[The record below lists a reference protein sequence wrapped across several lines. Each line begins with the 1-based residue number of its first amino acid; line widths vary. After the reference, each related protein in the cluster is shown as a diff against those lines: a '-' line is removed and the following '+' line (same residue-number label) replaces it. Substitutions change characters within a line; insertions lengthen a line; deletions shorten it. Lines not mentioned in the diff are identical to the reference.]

1 MVKSSRFPLSLML
14 LFVLC
19 ACTGG
24 AQAQNSLTTLEAPQG
39 GLIVFGPVSGVTT
52 QSAAMSTLLRRVHNN
67 CGEKPQIG
75 RPFQFKGTNAVGVF
89 FAVTNHP
96 QGNKQVAGLIVAV
109 ATGPDQV
116 EAALLSDE
124 ASRFG
129 KTVNPMLR
137 QLLAAW
143 HPVGQGG
150 GIGQSSSRRS
160 AQADAGR
167 TGPPA
172 QLQPLVL
179 PDRSASVGVPAGWRV
194 DPTSANG
201 TIQMAGPRGEFA
213 FLNEARAAVDPTNPI
228 LRQLQQGGGLGG
240 SYGRIVCPYNVNLVQ
255 AYPEILRQWR
265 HLGGNDRPV
274 NFQNVHAEPLPG
286 QQGQRC
292 VHVTGIRDAGGGD
305 GEQEMNLVL
314 CTTFPNQGSYMVLI
328 FQTLLPIALADQE
341 RATAGAVLAS
351 FELNRAV
358 VNQQASAYAAPG
370 IAAIHA
376 IGERAA
382 AQRDARN
389 SEYDAQ
395 HAGYWAQ
402 QDTNARN
409 SLAFSNLQLDQTVVQ
424 DNDPYGDGTVGHATL
439 WNSTADAL
447 VKADPDRFSYV
458 TTPNYIKGTDF

>member
-14 LFVLC
+14 SFVLC
-19 ACTGG
+19 ACTAG

-39 GLIVFGPVSGVTT
+39 GLIVFGPVGGVTT
-52 QSAAMSTLLRRVHNN
+52 QSAAMSRLLRSVHSD
-67 CGEKPQIG
+67 CGEKPLIG
-75 RPFQFKGTNAVGVF
+75 RPFQFKGTRAVGIF
-89 FAVTNHP
+89 FTVTNRP
-96 QGNKQVAGLIVAV
+96 QGNKHVAGLIVAV

-143 HPVGQGG
+143 HPGGQGSGSLTESG
-150 GIGQSSSRRS
+150 GRS
-160 AQADAGR
+160 TLASAGR

-172 QLQPLVL
+172 QLQTIVL

-194 DPTSANG
+194 DPRSANG
-201 TIQMAGPRGEFA
+201 TIEISGPHGEFA
-213 FLNEARAAVDPTNPI
+213 FLDEARSAVDPSNPI
-228 LRQLQQGGGLGG
+228 LRQLQQGGGGGG
-240 SYGRIVCPYNVNLVQ
+240 SYGRIVCPYNVDLTQ
-255 AYPEILRQWR
+255 AYPEIMRQWR

-274 NFQNVHAEPLPG
+274 KFQNMHAEPIPG
-286 QQGQRC
+286 QRGERC
-292 VHVTGIRDAGGGD
+292 VHVTGIREVD
-305 GEQEMNLVL
+305 GEGGAQEMNMVL
-314 CTTFPNQGSYMVLI
+314 CTTSPNQGNYMVLI
-328 FQTLLPIALADQE
+328 FQTLLPVALADQE

-351 FELNRAV
+351 FQLNRAV
-358 VNQQASAYAAPG
+358 INQQASAYAAPG
-370 IAAIHA
+370 LAAIHA

-389 SEYDAQ
+389 SAYDAQ
-395 HAGYWAQ
+395 HADYWAQ

-409 SLAFSNLQLDQTVVQ
+409 SLAFSNLQLDQSIVQ
-424 DNDPYGDGTVGHATL
+424 DNNPYGNGTMGHATL

-447 VKADPDRFSYV
+447 VQADPDRFSYV
-458 TTPNYIKGTDF
+458 TTPNFIKGTDF